1 MADSRKTGYVLP
13 ADEAELAGLVLSG
26 ELVEL
31 AEMTDDYVL
40 YELGTEAQDDPFT
53 HFDVETGTSVRLLS
67 SLQAWQEE
75 KARLESLAR
84 KGGREARQAR
94 RELPGLVRWYD
105 DASRREQLFVEHA
118 NLTRLAG
125 DWNGSRYDLTL
136 PADRARFQVRL
147 LSCLRPDAAALL
159 GKLARAYRLKFGRR
173 LPVASLT
180 RTQRYQRQLRRVNK
194 NATTVEFPPHT
205 TGMAFDISYRF
216 MPADEQNFLIAEIA
230 RIKNEGKVEALRE
243 ARNSIHVFVL
253 RHGPPSEDAVKAF
266 MELVEETRARPKAPR
281 RRRAPTSG
289 RARPRR
295 DS

>member
-1 MADSRKTGYVLP
+1 
-13 ADEAELAGLVLSG
+13 
-26 ELVEL
+26 
-31 AEMTDDYVL
+31 
-40 YELGTEAQDDPFT
+40 
-53 HFDVETGTSVRLLS
+53 
-67 SLQAWQEE
+67 
-75 KARLESLAR
+75 
-84 KGGREARQAR
+84 
-94 RELPGLVRWYD
+94 
-105 DASRREQLFVEHA
+105 
-118 NLTRLAG
+118 
-125 DWNGSRYDLTL
+125 
-136 PADRARFQVRL
+136 
-147 LSCLRPDAAALL
+147 
-159 GKLARAYRLKFGRR
+159 
-173 LPVASLT
+173 LT